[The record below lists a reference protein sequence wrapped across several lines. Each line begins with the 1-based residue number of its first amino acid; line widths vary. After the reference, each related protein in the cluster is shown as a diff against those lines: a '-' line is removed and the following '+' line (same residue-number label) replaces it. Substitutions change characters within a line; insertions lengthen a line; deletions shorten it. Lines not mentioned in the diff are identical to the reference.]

1 MDVRY
6 FQTNLDLMNETLWCH
21 LKMQEKSCKNL
32 KNVTC
37 KLQGGIGL
45 QANTSNSYMKK
56 DCSVLALEALGK
68 LLSPK
73 FGIKNLRKGKF
84 LNYFVGIIFGN
95 FSGIQNFISRKKKY
109 FHGIGL

>member
-1 MDVRY
+1 MDLRY
-6 FQTNLDLMNETLWCH
+6 FQINLDLMIETLWCH

-56 DCSVLALEALGK
+56 DCSVSALEALLKKIAGRNLGSYK
-68 LLSPK
+68 FFLQSSVESEVFLSQLT
-73 FGIKNLRKGKF
+73 NS
-84 LNYFVGIIFGN
+84 Y
-95 FSGIQNFISRKKKY
+95 
-109 FHGIGL
+109 